1 MVRPV
6 SGFDD
11 ARKTA
16 PSLESEFVLPCGL
29 RLKNRLVK
37 AAMSDSL
44 GDGSGDPTDL
54 QIELYRRWA
63 QGGVGLSIIGEV
75 QVDPGYAERPGNLVL
90 GSRTGHRMLRGIASA
105 GSSSGSRIWPQLGHA
120 GALAYGPISRP
131 AGPSCLDVEGLRCDA
146 LPKPAIEALPMMYAE
161 AAERARIN
169 GFSGVQVHAG
179 HGFLLSQ
186 FLSPLF
192 NRRSDKYGG
201 SIEARTQ
208 IILDVVRQ
216 IRVEVG
222 PDFAIGVKLNSSD
235 QLDGG
240 LTEDDSLVAVELI
253 GRESV
258 DLIDISG
265 GTYFPGAPSSSDR
278 RADGPYFVD
287 FARRARTVT
296 DTPLMLTG
304 GFKTRQQAADAVAA
318 GHTDLAGLAR
328 AMVVDPE
335 LPSAWLGA
343 SNSSAPQFPRFAT
356 PPPGGVTA
364 WYTMRLTD
372 LAMHTEATVTRSV
385 DDALREFEERD
396 VNRVDT
402 WNQRF
407 RSTRDSGA

>member
-75 QVDPGYAERPGNLVL
+75 QVDPG
-90 GSRTGHRMLRGIASA
+90 
-105 GSSSGSRIWPQLGHA
+105 
-120 GALAYGPISRP
+120 
-131 AGPSCLDVEGLRCDA
+131 
-146 LPKPAIEALPMMYAE
+146 
-161 AAERARIN
+161 
-169 GFSGVQVHAG
+169 
-179 HGFLLSQ
+179 
-186 FLSPLF
+186 
-192 NRRSDKYGG
+192 
-201 SIEARTQ
+201 
-208 IILDVVRQ
+208 
-216 IRVEVG
+216 
-222 PDFAIGVKLNSSD
+222 SSD

-278 RADGPYFVD
+278 RADGPYF
-287 FARRARTVT
+287 R
-296 DTPLMLTG
+296 
-304 GFKTRQQAADAVAA
+304 
-318 GHTDLAGLAR
+318 
-328 AMVVDPE
+328 
-335 LPSAWLGA
+335 
-343 SNSSAPQFPRFAT
+343 
-356 PPPGGVTA
+356 
-364 WYTMRLTD
+364 
-372 LAMHTEATVTRSV
+372 
-385 DDALREFEERD
+385 
-396 VNRVDT
+396 
-402 WNQRF
+402 
-407 RSTRDSGA
+407 

>member
-1 MVRPV
+1 M
-6 SGFDD
+6 D
-11 ARKTA
+11 
-16 PSLESEFVLPCGL
+16 
-29 RLKNRLVK
+29 
-37 AAMSDSL
+37 
-44 GDGSGDPTDL
+44 
-54 QIELYRRWA
+54 
-63 QGGVGLSIIGEV
+63 
-75 QVDPGYAERPGNLVL
+75 
-90 GSRTGHRMLRGIASA
+90 
-105 GSSSGSRIWPQLGHA
+105 RI
-120 GALAYGPISRP
+120 
-131 AGPSCLDVEGLRCDA
+131 
-146 LPKPAIEALPMMYAE
+146 
-161 AAERARIN
+161 
-169 GFSGVQVHAG
+169 
-179 HGFLLSQ
+179 
-186 FLSPLF
+186 
-192 NRRSDKYGG
+192 
-201 SIEARTQ
+201 
-208 IILDVVRQ
+208 
-216 IRVEVG
+216 
-222 PDFAIGVKLNSSD
+222 
-235 QLDGG
+235 
-240 LTEDDSLVAVELI
+240 
-253 GRESV
+253 
-258 DLIDISG
+258 
-265 GTYFPGAPSSSDR
+265 
-278 RADGPYFVD
+278 FVD